1 MKHRLISRCTA
12 LVLACGAQIGLADDD
27 KGLPADQVVSAI
39 QVVASVHEGM
49 IKDVE
54 IEEKDKQR
62 LVEVTVVG
70 SDGKETEVYVDPK
83 SSKIV
88 SK

>member
-1 MKHRLISRCTA
+1 MKHHLLSCCTA
-12 LVLACGAQIGLADDD
+12 LVLACGAQASLADDD
-27 KGLPADQVVSAI
+27 MGLPADQVISAI

-62 LVEVTVVG
+62 LVEITVVG
-70 SDGKETEVYVDPK
+70 QDGNETKVYVDPQ

>member
-1 MKHRLISRCTA
+1 MKYQIVSCCTA
-12 LVLACGAQIGLADDD
+12 LVLACGAQLSVADDD

-39 QVVASVHEGM
+39 QVVASVHEGQ

-54 IEEKDKQR
+54 IEEKDKQT
-62 LVEVTVVG
+62 LVEVTVIG
-70 SDGKETEVYVDPK
+70 NDGKEKEVYVDPQ

-88 SK
+88 SR